1 MAAGSM
7 RYVIAIFGLLLLL
20 ASIAGLKAAQISTLV
35 GAGRQAQKI
44 GPPPEA
50 VNTATVEEQT
60 WEGTIT
66 AVATVAAAKGVAISN
81 EAPGVISR
89 LHFES
94 GATVRRGQLLVELD
108 SDVERA
114 QLASV
119 RARQK
124 LAALSLERSRKLV
137 ESGAIAPAQLDAD
150 QSAFG
155 SLTADAKSLEAQVD
169 RKQVRAPFAGRL
181 GIRAVNLGQYLAPG
195 TPVTV
200 LESAES
206 LFVDFTLPQQ
216 YLGRV
221 SQGTAVR
228 ALDAGEKP
236 VAEGT
241 VTALD
246 PAVDA
251 VTRTFKVRADVPK
264 HEGRLHPGMFVRAR
278 VVLSER
284 VKVVT
289 IPVTAVLHAAY
300 GDSVFCVENRRGPT
314 DAPLAGPDGKPLLSA
329 RQQFVKLGETRGD
342 FVSVLDGLRP
352 GQLVV
357 TAGAFKLHNGGPVI
371 VRHDVDLHPELAPHP
386 ANR

>member
-1 MAAGSM
+1 M
-7 RYVIAIFGLLLLL
+7 RYVTAIFGLLLLL
-20 ASIAGLKAAQISTLV
+20 ASIGGLKAAQISTLI
-35 GAGRQAQKI
+35 GAGRQAQKL

-50 VNTATVEEQT
+50 VDTATAEEQT

-66 AVATVAAAKGVAISN
+66 AVATVAAAKGVVISN
-81 EAPGVISR
+81 EAPGVVSR

-94 GATVRRGQLLVELD
+94 GAAVRRGQLLVELD
-108 SDVERA
+108 SAVERA

-119 RARQK
+119 RARQR
-124 LAALSLERSRKLV
+124 LAALSLARSRKLV

-155 SLTADAKSLEAQVD
+155 SLTADAKSLEAQID

-195 TPVTV
+195 TPVAV

-206 LFVDFTLPQQ
+206 LFIDFTLPQQ

-221 SQGTAVR
+221 NLGTVVR
-228 ALDAGEKP
+228 ALDAGEKL

-241 VTALD
+241 ITAID

-251 VTRTFKVRADVPK
+251 VTRAFKVRASAPNPA
-264 HEGRLHPGMFVRAR
+264 GRLRPGMFVSAR
-278 VVLSER
+278 VVLSEPL
-284 VKVVT
+284 KVVA

-300 GDSVFCVENRRGPT
+300 GDSVFCVENRP
-314 DAPLAGPDGKPLLSA
+314 GPDGKPLLSA

-352 GQLVV
+352 GQVVV
-357 TAGAFKLHNGGPVI
+357 TAGAFKLHNGGPVV